1 MKNIVRIQFG
11 SHLYG
16 TNTPLSDLD
25 YKSVHIPS
33 CSDIVMQTVADSY
46 RQPARRK
53 VEGERNNPDDVDDE
67 SFALHRF
74 FELCVKGE
82 TLALDMLF
90 APESA
95 IQAVNPNFYTG
106 ISPVWQ
112 EIVANRHRL
121 ISKRSSAF
129 VGYCRTQ
136 ANKYGIKGSRVAAAQ
151 AAYAFF
157 ANLESASTTAKVGA
171 FSLVVNGLTKEHP
184 DHMAVIEKEHQT
196 GIGTETYFE
205 CCNKLVPF
213 TANVKLA
220 REIFE
225 RVYNGYGDR
234 AKKAQDNEGIDW
246 KALSHAVRVGEEA
259 LELLSDHHITFPAPK
274 RELLRDIKLGKRE
287 FKDVA
292 ERIENLLVQVEHAE
306 KVSTLPDKPDT
317 GWINDFVYKHYRN
330 EVISTARWG
339 AF

>member
-1 MKNIVRIQFG
+1 MQNIVRIQFG

-33 CSDIVMQTVADSY
+33 CSDIVMQAVADSY
-46 RQPARRK
+46 REPARRK

-74 FELCVKGE
+74 FQLCVKGE
-82 TLALDMLF
+82 TLALDMMF
-90 APESA
+90 APEKNRVMSSD
-95 IQAVNPNFYTG
+95 IWEEV
-106 ISPVWQ
+106 VR
-112 EIVANRHRL
+112 NRHRL

-151 AAYAFF
+151 SAYEFF
-157 ANLESASTTAKVGA
+157 KSTEFGSTTAKVGD
-171 FSLVVNGLTKEHP
+171 FSIVLRGLVSDHP
-184 DHMAVIEKEHQT
+184 DHMAVTEKEHQT

-213 TANVKLA
+213 TASVKLA

-225 RVYNGYGDR
+225 RVYVGYGDR
-234 AKKAQDNEGIDW
+234 ARKAQDNEGIDW
-246 KALSHAVRVGEEA
+246 KALSHAVRVGNEA
-259 LELLSDHHITFPAPK
+259 LELLYDHKITFP
-274 RELLRDIKLGKRE
+274 LLNRDYVRAVKLGKIP
-287 FKDVA
+287 FKEVSGM
-292 ERIENLLVQVEHAE
+292 IEGLLVQVEDAE
-306 KVSTLPDKPDT
+306 KTSTLPENPDT
-317 GWINDFVYKHYRN
+317 GWINEFVYKHYRKA
-330 EVISTARWG
+330 VIDTARWE
-339 AF
+339 AR